1 MGPKEKKICSM
12 LTSGDPDLQCAAA
25 KVLGELRPRD
35 AGVIRALGSVLA
47 DSRESVRLYALGAL
61 KNIRSKSALK
71 YVIPRLSAEDL
82 ERRAAV
88 AAITAVGSTAL
99 GELKKELP
107 GLSPFGRRAAADII
121 ISIGTETS
129 FAALLD
135 ALSLGDFDLCRHV
148 CDLFRDRV
156 PAFSKSRKD
165 LVFRRISRYLNSRKT
180 RKNEVATMAGLRLLG
195 YVGHARSLDMLIPY
209 LDEAYSPSVRRHA
222 LLAVSA
228 LLPVRKPKPDFVHA
242 LLKLLSDRAHPDLM
256 ETSMRI
262 LNGLNIPASLSDE
275 MIKLLYNR
283 HSAVRKLAVR
293 ALESFGTIKA
303 TRALLEC
310 LGRTD
315 WELTSETMSAL
326 RKIKHTPDVIL
337 AEVEKT
343 DDKERARRLANVLR
357 GGKFEVSPN
366 ILNNLSSKLL
376 DSIEHGN
383 DKLDIYFA
391 LLSSL
396 SEQHLAATLLHHAEE
411 LKNRK
416 EFHETERTL
425 RMLTQLGPPPAEVK
439 YQLGVIRLKLSSKSP
454 SPTERAADPA
464 LALLASLIRI
474 PKFEL
479 ARKLE
484 SEVRVLEPAD
494 YYYLGRHFAESQGD
508 EKAFG
513 THILKFLIRFAPNS
527 DEALKLQ
534 GKKPKAKEPAAM
546 ATAKKATAKKAPS
559 AKATARKPAA
569 KKTAKKEAVKKSRE

>member
-1 MGPKEKKICSM
+1 MGPKEKNICTM
-12 LTSGDPDLQCAAA
+12 LKSGDPDLQCAAA
-25 KVLGELRPRD
+25 KVLGELKPKD
-35 AGVIRALGSVLA
+35 AGVIRALGGVLA
-47 DSRESVRLYALGAL
+47 DSRESVRLYALCAL

-71 YVIPRLSAEDL
+71 YVIPRLSSEGP

-88 AAITAVGSTAL
+88 AAITAVGSSAL
-99 GELKKELP
+99 SELKKELP

-121 ISIGTETS
+121 ISIGSEAS
-129 FAALLD
+129 FSALLD
-135 ALSLGDFDLCRHV
+135 ALALGDFDLCRHI
-148 CDLFRDRV
+148 CDLFRDQV

-165 LVFRRISRYLNSRKT
+165 LVFGRISRFLNSRTVKG
-180 RKNEVATMAGLRLLG
+180 NEVATMAGLRLLG
-195 YVGHARSLDMLIPY
+195 YVGHVKSLDMLIPY
-209 LDEAYSPSVRRHA
+209 LNEKHTPSVRRHA

-242 LLKLLSDRAHPDLM
+242 LLNLLSDRAHPDLM

-310 LGRTD
+310 LGRAD
-315 WELTSETMSAL
+315 WELTSDTMSAL

-337 AEVEKT
+337 SEVEKT
-343 DDKERARRLANVLR
+343 DDKERARRLANVMR
-357 GGKFEVSPN
+357 GGKFDVSPN
-366 ILNNLSSKLL
+366 MLNSLSGKLL
-376 DSIEHGN
+376 DAISQGD

-396 SEQHLAATLLHHAEE
+396 SEEHLAGTLLRRADE
-411 LKNRK
+411 LKRQK
-416 EFHETERTL
+416 KFVEAERTL

-439 YQLGVIRLKLSSKSP
+439 YQLGVVRLKLSDKKP
-454 SPTERAADPA
+454 SPVDRAADPA

-479 ARKLE
+479 ASKLE
-484 SEVRVLEPAD
+484 DEKRILEPAD
-494 YYYLGRHFAESQGD
+494 YYYVGHHFAGSEGE

-513 THILKFLIRFAPNS
+513 THILNFLVRIAPDS
-527 DEALKLQ
+527 DEARKIK
-534 GKKPKAKEPAAM
+534 GKKPAPKKPAE
-546 ATAKKATAKKAPS
+546 
-559 AKATARKPAA
+559 KPAA
-569 KKTAKKEAVKKSRE
+569 KKSTKKKVVKNKAANEKTAGKKTKQ